1 MKREA
6 ITCVL
11 LVIAMTPVLVQ
22 AAAPSQESDIQP
34 LADIDVWVE
43 MGGSYAFYW
52 TQLDED
58 DVIYVDFEV
67 TYGSDIDFFIC
78 DGETYDLWSGGNSVT
93 VPVLRENVGSYSTSF
108 RVPSDGEW
116 NVVFDNDNWLV
127 RKHIEGTIEIQY
139 PTSPTNT
146 ASVMLG
152 LGILIFAIIGI
163 AAVFHHMGKRPKMGK
178 DMPEYVQP
186 PSQRTHTS
194 GWVGTNYCPH
204 CGQRLRLPSAQFCPS
219 CGASLGPPPSIS

>member
-1 MKREA
+1 MKREI

-11 LVIAMTPVLVQ
+11 LVSVMVPALVQ
-22 AAAPSQESDIQP
+22 AAAPTEENDMRP

-43 MGGSYAFYW
+43 QLGSYAFYW

-78 DGETYDLWSGGNSVT
+78 DRENYDLWNDGQSATAHRIN
-93 VPVLRENVGSYSTSF
+93 ENVGSYSTSF
-108 RVPSDGEW
+108 SVPSDGEW
-116 NVVFDNDNWLV
+116 LIVFSNDNWLV
-127 RKHIEGTIEIQY
+127 RKHIEGTYEIQY
-139 PTSPTNT
+139 PASPSST
-146 ASVMLG
+146 ALGMLG

-163 AAVFHHMGKRPKMGK
+163 AAVCHHMGKRTKMRK
-178 DMPEYVQP
+178 DVPEYVQP

-194 GWVGTNYCPH
+194 GLVRTNYCPH

-219 CGASLGPPPSIS
+219 CGASLGPPPSIT